1 MAYDDMAWGIDEI
14 VSQLTA
20 IINTN
25 TGLGF
30 LYSDFTTYD
39 ADNVAKQIFNN
50 SSTQTATGEKKLSE
64 FTVKVNGNI
73 NFHVTHLSSGQS
85 STSYTATLKLYK
97 NGVLYKTWTGGHVT
111 SGATIINEDIPV
123 NIGDTLKV
131 TIQGSNGK
139 YKLQECC
146 ICGTYDYLQKAI
158 SVTTLIE

>member
-50 SSTQTATGEKKLSE
+50 SSTQTATVETTLSE

-73 NFHVTHLSSGQS
+73 NFHVTYLSNGS
-85 STSYTATLKLYK
+85 STVDETATLRLYK
-97 NGVLYKTWTGGHVT
+97 NGNLYKKWAKNKNGG
-111 SGATIINEDIPV
+111 TIDENIPIS
-123 NIGDTLKV
+123 IGDAFKV
-131 TIQGSNGK
+131 TIQGSDGR
-139 YKLQECC
+139 YRLQECC
-146 ICGTYDYLQKAI
+146 ICGTYDYLYKAI
-158 SVTTLIE
+158 PVTTLIE

>member
-1 MAYDDMAWGIDEI
+1 MAFDDMAWGIDEI

-30 LYSDFTTYD
+30 LYSDFTTYN
-39 ADNVAKQIFNN
+39 ADNVAKQIFDN
-50 SSTQTATGEKKLSE
+50 SSIQTATGEKKLSE

-73 NFHVTHLSSGQS
+73 NFHVTHLSNGQS

-97 NGVLYKTWTGGHVT
+97 NGVLYKTWTGGQ
-111 SGATIINEDIPV
+111 SSSATIINEDIPV

-146 ICGTYDYLQKAI
+146 ICGTYDYLYKAI

>member
-25 TGLGF
+25 TELGF

-39 ADNVAKQIFNN
+39 ADNVAKQIFDN
-50 SSTQTATGEKKLSE
+50 SSTQTATGETTLSE
-64 FTVKVNGNI
+64 FAVKVNGDI

-85 STSYTATLKLYK
+85 SSSYTATLGLYK
-97 NGVLYKTWTGGHVT
+97 NGALYKTWTGGHQT
-111 SGATIINEDIPV
+111 GAATTINEDIPV

-131 TIQGSNGK
+131 TIQGSNNK

-146 ICGTYDYLQKAI
+146 ICCIYDCLYKAVP
-158 SVTTLIE
+158 VTTLIE

>member
-39 ADNVAKQIFNN
+39 ADNVAKQIFDK
-50 SSTQTATGEKKLSE
+50 SSSQTATGEKTLSE
-64 FTVKVNGNI
+64 FTFKVNGNI
-73 NFHVTHLSSGQS
+73 NFHVTHLSNGQS

-97 NGVLYKTWTGGHVT
+97 NGVLYKTWTGGHST
-111 SGATIINEDIPV
+111 SGATTINEDIPV
-123 NIGDTLKV
+123 NIGDAFKV
-131 TIQGSNGK
+131 TIQSSNNT
-139 YKLQECC
+139 YKLRECC
-146 ICGTYDYLQKAI
+146 ICGTYDYLYKAI